1 MLYLIDLYK
10 FLTKIILA
18 SRFRIGSLLLVSTF
32 MSCNA
37 NISCVSGL
45 GDELAK
51 NIVLASVKSVTL
63 HDEQIVLYD
72 LSKNFIFLVDDIG
85 KNQTFTWAQK
95 RQDLNNVV
103 LVSAW
108 GELSAPKYLNFEIF
122 SLLILDWIWLFNMI
136 NSITQTNNQ
145 LLLVKIKF
153 RVFFIVYFVTLVQNS
168 LSSRH

>member
-37 NISCVSGL
+37 NISGVSGL

-51 NIVLASVKSVTL
+51 NIVLASVKPVTL

>member
-37 NISCVSGL
+37 NISGVSGL